1 MLWTMWTWVCTHAAR
16 VVARA
21 RCAIAAPP
29 FRSGAAPPRRV
40 GIIYYYNSG
49 PDATCQVDGREP
61 ADEQA
66 RSAVRPVDG
75 SRFNFCDYSTPSGYT
90 GPLLPHL
97 CHCAEWPVHSGAAP
111 TAVAWLRA
119 RARREA
125 CQHPWATARHA
136 GRATRA
142 RGAAEGARSGRDQAG
157 CEPSLPRGLAPL
169 SFTKR
174 RPRRRTRRAE
184 SMTEASAG
192 SNHWQHELA
201 EVWQRGR
208 GDRVVHDRRHDSV
221 AKSVVVVI
229 VFSI

>member
-1 MLWTMWTWVCTHAAR
+1 MTIHALPATTR
-16 VVARA
+16 W
-21 RCAIAAPP
+21 
-29 FRSGAAPPRRV
+29 V

-169 SFTKR
+169 SFRWVGKSPVGAVESKTPWLR
-174 RPRRRTRRAE
+174 SPLDHPRRGTSAHTGHPSANAGLTALCRADFHGSATGDELHMARR
-184 SMTEASAG
+184 G
-192 SNHWQHELA
+192 FLLNLA
-201 EVWQRGR
+201 PATVYLAWTP
-208 GDRVVHDRRHDSV
+208 
-221 AKSVVVVI
+221 
-229 VFSI
+229 